1 MKLFELSNPKKGSWC
16 DTDFDKM
23 YLTIKTYLLYK
34 YSFSAIC
41 FIRRHA
47 LGNDFKNNY
56 LYNPIAVLLD
66 HQCHV
71 KLQGN
76 LLKQKQTQ
84 YLSVLVSGGAQ
95 RAGLTSTA

>member
-1 MKLFELSNPKKGSWC
+1 MGGGH
-16 DTDFDKM
+16 
-23 YLTIKTYLLYK
+23 LLQEEGK
-34 YSFSAIC
+34 
-41 FIRRHA
+41 
-47 LGNDFKNNY
+47 Y

-84 YLSVLVSGGAQ
+84 YLSVLVSGGA
-95 RAGLTSTA
+95 RGAGLTPTA